1 MKILLLGDSFGAD
14 WTVKYPD
21 QVGWP
26 NLLSREYEVDNQC
39 QAGSSEFR
47 IQTQLVKHSSDD
59 VTHCIVVHTSPYRL
73 PVEHNPL
80 HKDDCL
86 HHPCDFIYSDV
97 AESDNSQV
105 NCVKEYYEK
114 YFFDEFFLY
123 IHKLIVS
130 DISRTLKEKNIPSLH
145 ITFFDNG
152 DEQIDINYNKL
163 FVKSPGVI
171 NHLSSEANKQ
181 VFDDIKKWIDN
192 VDAILPFVK

>member
-21 QVGWP
+21 QLGWP
-26 NLLSREYEVDNQC
+26 NLLSKQYPVDNRC

-47 IQTQLVKHSSDD
+47 IQSQLNKYLLDD

-80 HKDDCL
+80 HKCDCL
-86 HHPCDFIYSDV
+86 HHSCDFIYSDV
-97 AESDNSQV
+97 AESNNSQV

-123 IHKLIVS
+123 VHQLIVS
-130 DISRTLKEKNIPSLH
+130 DISGILKEKSIPSLH
-145 ITFFDNG
+145 ITFFDNSN
-152 DEQIDINYNKL
+152 EKIDINYNKL
-163 FVKSPGVI
+163 FVKSPGVM
-171 NHLSSEANKQ
+171 NHLSLEANKQ
-181 VFDDIKKWIDN
+181 VFDDMQKWIHKID
-192 VDAILPFVK
+192 